1 MREIN
6 TIANALFGKIRSR
19 FENVNIG
26 DENAKASSDP
36 ESARFFNFDFVARD
50 GANFGNVTISLVD
63 EDSLKVYFGQN
74 IGNDMDDEHKTEW
87 YAFLRGLRRFAKRN
101 LLGFDT
107 RDISKANLQLKDIKQ
122 QSKDDSTYDV
132 EDLSTAV
139 TESKLYGTSRNSYG
153 TAGKTKLLIKHDG
166 LVSDEKHGDRARH
179 IKEIF
184 IETEKGERF
193 LLPHTN
199 LHAARAMGQHI
210 SNGGSL
216 HDDIGEAINNMV
228 REMGSMAH
236 FVRASKRR
244 QFEDAET
251 SAMANA
257 AVKHYDQLKNT
268 LKSIRGPKGYN
279 RFVAEFSPQSNVEDE
294 VDVDSLR
301 ERFVRKVYD
310 DRFDEALP
318 LVYRAYKQQQE
329 SVMGEEFENWMNSIA
344 ETAYET
350 PDSDDKIESLNVL
363 LSSPFTVGQDGQDA
377 TGALNGIIGDDDLDE
392 AIYQLSQSQGPDA
405 DCRFLIKNWVNEN
418 MPELLDQL
426 QFGPDNTQQAQT
438 NIAPPVS
445 PEVANNTTGQTTMD
459 APVTESDDGLDFL
472 RSLAGLKK

>member
-6 TIANALFGKIRSR
+6 TIANALFDKIRSR

-36 ESARFFNFDFVARD
+36 ESARFFNFDYIARD

-63 EDSLKVYFGQN
+63 ENTLKVYFGQN
-74 IGNDMDDEHKTEW
+74 ISNNMDDEHKEEW
-87 YAFLRGLRRFAKRN
+87 FAFLRGLRKFAKRN

-122 QSKDDSTYDV
+122 QSKDDSTYDTD
-132 EDLSTAV
+132 DLSSAV

-153 TAGKTKLLIKHDG
+153 NAGNTKLLIKHDG

-216 HDDIGEAINNMV
+216 HDEIGEAINDMV

-251 SAMANA
+251 SAMAAA
-257 AVKHYDQLKNT
+257 AVKHYDELKNT
-268 LKSIRGPKGYN
+268 LKTIRGPKGYK
-279 RFVAEFSPQSNVEDE
+279 RFVETFKPKSNIADE
-294 VDVDSLR
+294 IDVDSLR
-301 ERFVRKVYD
+301 ERFVRKIYD

-329 SVMGEEFENWMNSIA
+329 SVMGEEFESYLNSLA
-344 ETAYET
+344 ETAYEMPT
-350 PDSDDKIESLNVL
+350 KEDQIEGLNTL
-363 LSSPFTVGQDGQDA
+363 MSSPFAVGQDGQDA
-377 TGALNGIIGDDDLDE
+377 IGALDGIIGDDDLDE
-392 AIYQLSQSQGPDA
+392 AIYQLSNNHGPDA
-405 DCRFLIKNWVNEN
+405 DCRFLVKNWIQEN
-418 MPELLDQL
+418 QPELLDQI

-438 NIAPPVS
+438 NFAPQVS
-445 PEVANNTTGQTTMD
+445 PEVPSSPMGATGMD
-459 APVTESDDGLDFL
+459 EPVTESEDPLEFL
-472 RSLAGLKK
+472 RSLAGLRK